1 MLSSITAALARFGA
15 RLENDDGQAL
25 AEYALIIGLVA
36 IALVFALGALALA
49 LADSFD
55 PLIAVLPAP

>member
-1 MLSSITAALARFGA
+1 MLSNITTALARFVA

-36 IALVFALGALALA
+36 IALIVALGLLALA
-49 LADSFD
+49 IVGSFD
-55 PLIAVLPAP
+55 ALIAALP

>member
-1 MLSSITAALARFGA
+1 MLSSITAALARFVA

-36 IALVFALGALALA
+36 IALIVALGLLALA
-49 LADSFD
+49 IVGSFD
-55 PLIAVLPAP
+55 ALIAALP